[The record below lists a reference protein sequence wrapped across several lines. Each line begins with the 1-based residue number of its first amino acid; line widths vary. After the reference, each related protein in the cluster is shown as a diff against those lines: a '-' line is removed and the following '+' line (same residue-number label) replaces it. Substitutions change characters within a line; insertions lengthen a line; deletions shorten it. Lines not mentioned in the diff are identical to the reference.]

1 MTTSSSETAAEPA
14 ADINAIVAGLRALH
28 VRSTLD
34 GKASTALNTVL
45 NNHATG
51 ARKLILA
58 ILGPSGVG
66 KTETI
71 AKLLSGERVKGKV
84 ISLVAPSPASVKTLG
99 VSVVNKLGQPF
110 TRRQMDEQAF
120 LDMVKAG
127 LGAAETLVLHV
138 DEAQHLLTS
147 GGDITLTRTLDA
159 LKLLVQDPHKVVLVL
174 TGTDRVAEVFARDD
188 QLHERTVYV
197 EANRLSVNEDSSYTG
212 KVLRLLC
219 SKAGLEMGWVDADRL
234 PQRITHAGR
243 TFGLAVSLIIDAI
256 ELELR
261 AGRKILT
268 RESFAT
274 VYARDRD
281 VGGDLNPFVAIDFLA
296 IDPSRR
302 TAANNDKE
310 DRPKA
315 KRGRPKS
322 ARR

>member
-1 MTTSSSETAAEPA
+1 MTTSSSEMSTEPVLEV
-14 ADINAIVAGLRALH
+14 NAIVAALRALH
-28 VRSTLD
+28 IRSPLD
-34 GKASTALNTVL
+34 TKAETALNTVL

-51 ARKLILA
+51 ARKMILA

-66 KTETI
+66 KTKSTK
-71 AKLLSGERVKGKV
+71 KLLSDEKLKGKV
-84 ISLVAPSPASVKTLG
+84 VSLVAPSPASVKTLG
-99 VSVVNKLGQPF
+99 ISVLSKLGQPF
-110 TRRQMDEQAF
+110 MRRQVDEQVF
-120 LDMVKAG
+120 RDMVKEALRVAG
-127 LGAAETLVLHV
+127 ASVLHV

-147 GGDITLTRTLDA
+147 GGEITITRTLDA
-159 LKLLVQDPHKVVLVL
+159 LKELVQPPHEVVLVL
-174 TGTDRVAEVFARDD
+174 TGTDRVADVFARDD

-197 EANRLSVNEDSSYTG
+197 EAKRLSVDEDSVYLG
-212 KVLRLLC
+212 KVLRVLC
-219 SKAGLEMGWVDADRL
+219 AKAGFENGWTDADLL
-234 PQRITHAGR
+234 PQRIAHGGR

-261 AGRKILT
+261 AGRNILT
-268 RESFAT
+268 RESFAM

-302 TAANNDKE
+302 TAAENDWD

-315 KRGRPKS
+315 KRGRPKR